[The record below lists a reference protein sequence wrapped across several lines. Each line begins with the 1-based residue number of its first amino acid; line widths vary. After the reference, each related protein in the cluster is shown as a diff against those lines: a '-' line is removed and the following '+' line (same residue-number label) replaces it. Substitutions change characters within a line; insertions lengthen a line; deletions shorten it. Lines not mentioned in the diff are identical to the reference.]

1 MTSPKSLNI
10 LISAGP
16 TREPIDDIRFIS
28 NYSTGLLGFELAK
41 EALRRQHNIILIA
54 GPVHLE
60 TPKKVK
66 RIDVITAS
74 DMQKEINRHFEW
86 CNCLIMSAAVSDYR
100 PKRKIPGK
108 LKKRKSQIS
117 LELIKNPDIL
127 KTLGKK
133 KKDKILVGFSLDVEE
148 TIENAK
154 TKLKDKNLDLIVAN
168 RMSSGNI
175 PFGRNKI
182 SVSIIDKSLKIIR
195 FKDIYKKRL
204 AHKLLDIIERL
215 CYT

>member
-1 MTSPKSLNI
+1 MTSPKPLNI

-41 EALRRQHNIILIA
+41 EALRRRHNVILIT

-74 DMQKEINRHFEW
+74 DMQREINRHFEW

-108 LKKRKSQIS
+108 LKKEKSQIS
-117 LELIKNPDIL
+117 LELVKNPDIL

-133 KKDKILVGFSLDVEE
+133 KKDKILVGFSLDVKE

-204 AHKLLDIIERL
+204 AHKLLDIIEKL